1 MGHPALLLL
10 SQHAL
15 QPVVSYSGSGKIQNR
30 RPGWADM
37 PDSFDM
43 QAYIPN
49 FQPVETLPA
58 QVYHASQVGC

>member
-1 MGHPALLLL
+1 
-10 SQHAL
+10 
-15 QPVVSYSGSGKIQNR
+15 
-30 RPGWADM
+30 M